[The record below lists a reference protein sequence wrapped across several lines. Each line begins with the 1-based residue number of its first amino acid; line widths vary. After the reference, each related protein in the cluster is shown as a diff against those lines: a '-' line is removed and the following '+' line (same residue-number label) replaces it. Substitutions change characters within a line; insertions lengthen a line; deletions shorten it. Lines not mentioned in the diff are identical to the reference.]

1 METIAFPHLSK
12 PLPLES
18 PARPGTMPRLLCVD
32 DVQDADVA
40 SLRAMTG
47 LARDV
52 QSRPVLLVLGE
63 RSTLHRTHRREL
75 AELAGR
81 PHCRTLHMGQL
92 SPTAVA
98 RMAARQFGL
107 TLDSGTTAELMQLA
121 GDNLSL
127 LKALLSDYQRLW
139 EGGAVAPSVAEVPG
153 ACYREAVLSC
163 YHRSGAEAREVAQ
176 AIAVLDEHST
186 ARSLAEVVGTT
197 PENTARTLTALA
209 SAGLVA
215 HSRFRHPLAAQAIL
229 ASIPLQQGSALRRR
243 AATVLRTM
251 GVQAVKVAQVLIAA
265 DHTDASWTDFL
276 AQEAAAQALALND
289 RQLAV
294 RTLWLAVR
302 GMPDGAR
309 RAETLSRI
317 AEIQS
322 AADPELCAQCL
333 HEARALIGAD
343 ALWQKQS
350 SLLSEQ
356 MARRGMAAEAV
367 AELEAV
373 AGRLDARRLPAQAEL
388 EADRLLL
395 CGDYPALTRT
405 SSARL
410 DDHARTAELSA
421 ASNRFA
427 AAWPLVRMLTSEQ
440 PDPAAAE
447 AASKAVYASSCTEN
461 SAPAVLAA
469 LSALLY
475 AKEWKL
481 VHSLTDKLVDEAAV
495 RRAPVWQARF
505 LAIRAEASLGEG
517 RYSDAAAAAEEAM
530 AMLPTPSW
538 GARFGGPLAS
548 LLLARVMTGELT
560 DAAERSAQ
568 PLPTGSLDTRH
579 GLRFLYA
586 RGHLDLARGR
596 AEAALADFLTC
607 GRLLIAWGVDHEHI
621 LPWRLAAAGAQLLR
635 GDHEAAVDLVDE
647 RNARLEAPG
656 RPMSADEGYRSAR
669 EHLYDALAGAVER
682 GELVESIRTLTLDET
697 APPSERPAR
706 YQIEDRFSRYLNKLT
721 FSERKVAMLAATG
734 SSNRVIARSL
744 SLSISTVEQHLTHTY
759 KKLGVAGRQ
768 QLRAMIG

>member
-1 METIAFPHLSK
+1 METITFPHLSK
-12 PLPLES
+12 TLPLES
-18 PARPGTMPRLLCVD
+18 PVRPGTVPRLLCVD

-47 LARDV
+47 FARDI
-52 QSRPVLLVLGE
+52 QSQPVLLVLGE
-63 RSTLHRTHRREL
+63 RSTLHHTHRRGL

-81 PHCRTLHMGQL
+81 PYCRTLHMEQL
-92 SPTAVA
+92 PPTAVV
-98 RMAARQFGL
+98 RMAAQQFGL
-107 TLDSGTTAELMQLA
+107 TLSSSSTAELMQLA

-127 LKALLSDYQRLW
+127 LKALLADYQRLR
-139 EGGAVAPSVAEVPG
+139 EGGAVAPSVPQVPG

-163 YHRSGAEAREVAQ
+163 YNRSTAEVREVAQ
-176 AIAVLDEHST
+176 AIAVLDEYST

-197 PENTARTLTALA
+197 PENAARTLTALA

-215 HSRFRHPLAAQAIL
+215 NSRFRHPVASQAIL
-229 ASIPLQQGSALRRR
+229 SSIPLQQGSALRRR
-243 AATVLRTM
+243 AAIVLRTM
-251 GVQAVKVAQVLIAA
+251 GVQAVKVARVLIAA

-289 RQLAV
+289 RELAV
-294 RTLWLAVR
+294 KTLWLAVR
-302 GMPDGAR
+302 GMSDGAR
-309 RAETLSRI
+309 RAETLGQI

-322 AADPELCAQCL
+322 ADNPEHCAQCL
-333 HEARALIGAD
+333 HEARALIGTD
-343 ALWQKQS
+343 ALWQKRS

-356 MARRGMAAEAV
+356 MARRGMATEAV
-367 AELEAV
+367 AELETL
-373 AGRLDARRLPAQAEL
+373 AGRLDARQLSAHAEL

-410 DDHARTAELSA
+410 DDPVRTTAFST

-427 AAWPLVRMLTSEQ
+427 AVWPLVRMLTSEQ

-447 AASKAVYASSCTEN
+447 AASKALYHSSFTEN
-461 SAPAVLAA
+461 SAPAVLAG

-517 RYSDAAAAAEEAM
+517 RYSDAAADSEEAM

-548 LLLARVMTGELT
+548 LLLARVMTGELS
-560 DAAERSAQ
+560 DARRGAAQ
-568 PLPTGSLDTRH
+568 PLPPASLDTRH

-586 RGHLDLARGR
+586 RGQVNLAEGR

-607 GRLLIAWGVDHEHI
+607 GRLMVAWGVDHEHI

-635 GDHEAAVDLVDE
+635 GDQEAAVDLVDE
-647 RNARLEAPG
+647 RNTRLETLG

-669 EHLYDALAGAVER
+669 EQLYDVLARAVER
-682 GELVESIRTLTLDET
+682 GELVESIRTLTLNET
-697 APPSERPAR
+697 APPSARPAR
-706 YQIEDRFSRYLNKLT
+706 YRIEDRFSRYLNKLT